1 IMSRRRVKNIA
12 LNDDEDYD
20 VDESFGHSFEDEPAF
35 GVSPATANAYLF
47 VRDKDTGGR
56 ITQPP
61 LPDVK
66 EEPPQSAPAPQ
77 MARLHVATA
86 GPAHSVKV
94 GFAGAVAVSPSVP
107 SPSPRLLSTK
117 QQQQQQAASSASNS
131 RSASPAPP
139 RKNGAD
145 PDSAGGDS
153 TEASAAS
160 AAAAAEAYKRYCA
173 GLGDRAMINLV
184 IIGHVDA
191 GKSTLI
197 GHLLYLLGAVSQKV
211 IHRYEQE
218 CRKAGKPSFQFAWVL
233 DESEEE
239 RQRGVTMDVARS
251 QLSTRHRLVNL
262 LDCPGH
268 KDFIPNMISGAMAAD
283 AALLVINATR
293 GEFESGFDQGG
304 QTREHALL
312 ARGLGIGQ
320 LVVAINKMDTAK
332 WSETRFAEIRDKLGV
347 YLKSV
352 GFKPDCV
359 SYCPVSGLEGANLN
373 KPLSAELCPWYASGP
388 TLVDLIDRLT
398 PPARSVDKPLRFYI
412 SEVSTGGR
420 GAGGSGAVAC
430 FGNALSGYA
439 APGHKL
445 LLLPA
450 NQRVAVK
457 AVTSSGQDAS
467 AASGSAIFAGD
478 SGTISVS
485 GGGVDPAHFG
495 PGSVLS
501 SVTTPCPCTNRL
513 RAKLLLLN
521 VSQPVT
527 KGYQAIFHQQ
537 AVSVPVTII
546 RLLAQ
551 INKSTGQLERRH
563 PRYILSNCCAEVEL
577 QLDRPLC
584 LDVYTNSRELGKF
597 MLRDRGV
604 TVAAGTVV
612 ALRPTDSSQPDL

>member
-1 IMSRRRVKNIA
+1 SSLSLASLIMSRRRVKNIA

-35 GVSPATANAYLF
+35 GVSPATASAYLF

-153 TEASAAS
+153 TEASAT
-160 AAAAAEAYKRYCA
+160 EAYKRYCA

-251 QLSTRHRLVNL
+251 QLSTPHRLVNL

-398 PPARSVDKPLRFYI
+398 PPPRSVDKPLRFYI

-420 GAGGSGAVAC
+420 GTGGSGAVTC

-450 NQRVAVK
+450 NQRITVK

-467 AASGSAIFAGD
+467 AAAGPAIFAGD

-485 GGGVDPAHFG
+485 GVASIRLTSG
-495 PGSVLS
+495 PGRC
-501 SVTTPCPCTNRL
+501 CP
-513 RAKLLLLN
+513 
-521 VSQPVT
+521 P
-527 KGYQAIFHQQ
+527 
-537 AVSVPVTII
+537 
-546 RLLAQ
+546 
-551 INKSTGQLERRH
+551 
-563 PRYILSNCCAEVEL
+563 
-577 QLDRPLC
+577 
-584 LDVYTNSRELGKF
+584 
-597 MLRDRGV
+597 
-604 TVAAGTVV
+604 
-612 ALRPTDSSQPDL
+612 